1 MTIYMLIPFVAGDTV
16 EVKDPTGYISTGDM
30 TREYAKRFGEK
41 NKYYID
47 RSSDEVWEM
56 SYMKNLHYDNSDRC
70 QRAYYYD
77 VFRPCDIT
85 RR

>member
-1 MTIYMLIPFVAGDTV
+1 MKIYMLIPIMVGNTV
-16 EVKDPTGYISTGDM
+16 EVKDPTGYISTGAL
-30 TREYAKRFGEK
+30 TREYSKRFGEK

-56 SYMKNLHYDNSDRC
+56 SESKYMYYNSC
-70 QRAYYYD
+70 AKTYYYD

>member
-1 MTIYMLIPFVAGDTV
+1 MKIYMLIPFIVGDTV
-16 EVKDPTGYISTGDM
+16 EMKEQDGNIYKGNM
-30 TREYAKRFGEK
+30 TREYSKRFGEK

-47 RSSDEVWEM
+47 RSSSMSWEATG
-56 SYMKNLHYDNSDRC
+56 MKNLHYYTSDRC
-70 QRAYYYD
+70 QRAYFYD

>member
-1 MTIYMLIPFVAGDTV
+1 MQIYMLLPFVAGDTV
-16 EVKDPTGYISTGDM
+16 EMKEQSGYVSKGDM
-30 TREYAKRFGEK
+30 TREYSKRFGEQ

-47 RSSDEVWEM
+47 RSSSKSWEM
-56 SYMKNLHYDNSDRC
+56 TNMKNLHYDVSDRC
-70 QRAYYYD
+70 QKAYFYD

>member
-1 MTIYMLIPFVAGDTV
+1 MKIYMLIPFVAGDAV
-16 EVKDPTGYISTGDM
+16 EIKDPSGYVSTGNLV
-30 TREYAKRFGEK
+30 REYSKRFGEK

-47 RSSDEVWEM
+47 RSWETIWEM
-56 SYMKNLHYDNSDRC
+56 SGSKSMYCDDR
-70 QRAYYYD
+70 QKHYYYD

>member
-1 MTIYMLIPFVAGDTV
+1 MKIYMLIPFMVGDTV
-16 EVKDPTGYISTGDM
+16 EMKERGGYTSKGAM
-30 TREYAKRFGEK
+30 VREYSKRFGEK

-47 RSSDEVWEM
+47 QSSDELWEM
-56 SYMKNLHYDNSDRC
+56 SDMKNLHYDTSDRC
-70 QRAYYYD
+70 QKAYFYD

>member
-1 MTIYMLIPFVAGDTV
+1 MTIYMLLPFVAGDTV
-16 EVKDPTGYISTGDM
+16 EMKDPNGFISKGDM
-30 TREYAKRFGEK
+30 TREYSKRFGEK

-47 RSSDEVWEM
+47 RSSDELWEI
-56 SYMKNLHYDNSDRC
+56 SYMKNLHYYISDRC
-70 QRAYYYD
+70 QKTYYYD

>member
-1 MTIYMLIPFVAGDTV
+1 MTIYMLIPFMVGDTV
-16 EVKDPTGYISTGDM
+16 EMKEPTGYISTGDM
-30 TREYAKRFGEK
+30 VREYSKRFGKK

-47 RSSDEVWEM
+47 RSSDELWGM

>member
-1 MTIYMLIPFVAGDTV
+1 MTIYMLIPFMVGDTV
-16 EVKDPTGYISTGDM
+16 EVKEQNGYISKSAM
-30 TREYAKRFGEK
+30 CREYSKRFGEK

-47 RSSDEVWEM
+47 RSSAKSWETTC
-56 SYMKNLHYDNSDRC
+56 MKNLHYDISDRC
-70 QRAYYYD
+70 QKTYYYD